1 MPSPNPDLAHR
12 NREAVQRFCEI
23 AFNEHQIAAAADFIR
38 DEYIQHS
45 PYLAD
50 GREPFVDYF
59 TDFFAEYPRAR
70 MHIKRIVA
78 EGDYVVVHS
87 HFVRNPSD
95 RGTAIVDIF
104 RLEDSQLA
112 EHWDVIEE
120 VPAQA
125 KNTNSM
131 F

>member
-1 MPSPNPDLAHR
+1 MPSINPDLTQR

-23 AFNEHQIAAAADFIR
+23 FFNEHQTAAAADFIK

-50 GREPFVDYF
+50 GRQPFVDYF
-59 TDFFAEYPRAR
+59 SDFFAEYPEAR
-70 MHIKRIVA
+70 MHIKRTVA
-78 EGDYVVVHS
+78 EGDYVMAHS
-87 HFVRNPSD
+87 HFMRDRSD

-104 RLEDSQLA
+104 RLENGQLV

-120 VPAQA
+120 VPTQA
-125 KNTNSM
+125 KNSNSM

>member
-1 MPSPNPDLAHR
+1 MPSINPDLVQR
-12 NREAVQRFCEI
+12 NREAVQRFCETF
-23 AFNEHQIAAAADFIR
+23 FNQHNTAAATDFIQ
-38 DEYIQHS
+38 DQYIQHS

-50 GREPFVDYF
+50 GREAFTDYF
-59 TDFFAEYPRAR
+59 SDFFAEYPQAR

-87 HFVRNPSD
+87 HFVREPSD
-95 RGTAIVDIF
+95 RGTAIVDLF
-104 RLEDSQLA
+104 RLENSRLA

-120 VPAQA
+120 IPAQA
-125 KNTNSM
+125 KNRNLM